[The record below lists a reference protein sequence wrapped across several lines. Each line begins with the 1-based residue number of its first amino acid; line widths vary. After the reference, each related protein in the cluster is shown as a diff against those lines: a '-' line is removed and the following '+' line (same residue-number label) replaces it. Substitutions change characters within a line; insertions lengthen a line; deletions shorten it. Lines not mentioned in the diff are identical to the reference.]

1 MNKTVEKIKAKFEED
16 PFAAIASLTLAATA
30 VVGVTNALVSAKNS
44 RTWRREVNRRVKN
57 SK

>member
-1 MNKTVEKIKAKFEED
+1 MNKTVEQIKDKFEEN
-16 PFAAIASLTLAATA
+16 PLEVMTAAATIAS
-30 VVGVTNALVSAKNS
+30 VVVPVGMLIVGWKNS